1 MNIYCANN
9 LINERVENFEL
20 NRRDKSKI
28 FEISKIK
35 KPNNSNNVSTNSKE
49 DIIHDPKRMIFKE
62 INISFIKPQNNKNIS
77 KQNIIQSNIDKTKQ
91 NSLKFA
97 NNTKKN
103 KSKKNFSSKESK
115 FQKANP
121 LKRPILVG
129 DNYNLENMPKIQKNK
144 INSIN
149 PFVNNSKNNLGM
161 NFNVGPLDN
170 HVKFPFLFNCNLK
183 NTIFDFDFTKFPF
196 NQNLFK
202 GNIINFQFNSNKAI
216 INNFNKKENVNIS
229 FSNPIS
235 TGTKLFKTKF
245 VLFKGCLKKRGRK
258 SKSLKKLN
266 VFSKHTKFS
275 PDNMMRKLKNKIIE
289 SSRQLINKV
298 LSDEIVDL
306 KNIFRFPFFEFKKIK
321 GIFSQELNVN
331 FNLWFYQIKIRD
343 ILSMEI
349 SAKYSSL
356 EKTSNQ
362 ELIEYIFS
370 EENSQNFE
378 KTKKLLN
385 MPFHQYFHDIFLSEK
400 KSWMNYLNIK
410 SEENKYEFNNLL
422 ISLDE
427 DDNDKN
433 LNKKYVEKMKQ
444 LANNYEGF
452 FLYKKTRNVGKKND
466 FIKSF
471 LDKTYFN
478 DYSKYSEQV
487 KKIHNYYN
495 IRKNFIIE
503 NDNNLS
509 NTNIYN
515 NSDNCKLRINSE
527 EKNNDDKVL
536 DDILKNIIINIGN
549 GCN

>member
-1 MNIYCANN
+1 
-9 LINERVENFEL
+9 V
-20 NRRDKSKI
+20 
-28 FEISKIK
+28 
-35 KPNNSNNVSTNSKE
+35 
-49 DIIHDPKRMIFKE
+49 
-62 INISFIKPQNNKNIS
+62 
-77 KQNIIQSNIDKTKQ
+77 
-91 NSLKFA
+91 
-97 NNTKKN
+97 
-103 KSKKNFSSKESK
+103 
-115 FQKANP
+115 
-121 LKRPILVG
+121 
-129 DNYNLENMPKIQKNK
+129 
-144 INSIN
+144 
-149 PFVNNSKNNLGM
+149 
-161 NFNVGPLDN
+161 
-170 HVKFPFLFNCNLK
+170 
-183 NTIFDFDFTKFPF
+183 
-196 NQNLFK
+196 
-202 GNIINFQFNSNKAI
+202 
-216 INNFNKKENVNIS
+216 
-229 FSNPIS
+229 
-235 TGTKLFKTKF
+235 
-245 VLFKGCLKKRGRK
+245 
-258 SKSLKKLN
+258 
-266 VFSKHTKFS
+266 
-275 PDNMMRKLKNKIIE
+275 IIE

-527 EKNNDDKVL
+527 ENNNDDKVS